1 MEIGTTFLG
10 ALRMAFAMFWEILW
24 ALIFGFSLSAVV
36 QAVVDPNE
44 PPLPGNVST
53 DQFIKFSEALVRGQ
67 KHGWK
72 ILKTVVKDKIR
83 EVV

>member
-1 MEIGTTFLG
+1 M
-10 ALRMAFAMFWEILW
+10 LRRGFAHD
-24 ALIFGFSLSAVV
+24 GPAVV

-53 DQFIKFSEALVRGQ
+53 DQFIKFSEALLKGQ
-67 KHGWK
+67 KDGWK
-72 ILKTVVKDKIR
+72 ILKTVLKDKIR